1 MFNEVYILIII
12 ALVVAL
18 AAMFFKYADIL
29 KELDYAETTKA
40 TVAEHLNNE
49 ILRLAKRL
57 KESDESQWCHA
68 DELTPRAEKE
78 VIVLCEDP
86 SVMAD
91 NKLGR
96 YTCRAV
102 YEDGSVPVS
111 KSMFSWDDWEL
122 DEDLS
127 PVGWFAFNREIE
139 EISYIDN
146 RVIAWRPVPL
156 PPETL

>member
-1 MFNEVYILIII
+1 MLEVLILVIIV
-12 ALVVAL
+12 LVVAL
-18 AAMFFKYADIL
+18 AVMFFKNADLL
-29 KELDYAETTKA
+29 KELDYAEVTKA
-40 TVAEHLNNE
+40 TVAEHLNGQ
-49 ILRLAKRL
+49 ISRLMKIL
-57 KESDESQWCHA
+57 KETDESQWYHA
-68 DELTPRAEKE
+68 DELTPRAEEE

-86 SVMAD
+86 SVYAD
-91 NKLGR
+91 NKAGR

-146 RVIAWRPVPL
+146 RVIAWRPVPN

>member
-12 ALVVAL
+12 VLVVAL
-18 AAMFFKYADIL
+18 AAMFFKYVDLL
-29 KELDYAETTKA
+29 KGLDYAEMTKK
-40 TVAEHLNNE
+40 TVADHLNDE
-49 ILRLAKRL
+49 ILRLMKRL
-57 KESDESQWCHA
+57 KESDESQWYRA
-68 DELTPRAEKE
+68 DELTPRAEEE

-86 SVMAD
+86 SIMAD

-102 YEDGSVPVS
+102 YEDGSVSVS

-122 DEDLS
+122 DEDVP
-127 PVGWFAFNREIE
+127 PVGWFAFNREID

-146 RVIAWRPVPL
+146 RVIAWRPVPN

>member
-1 MFNEVYILIII
+1 MFDKVCIMIIGILLV
-12 ALVVAL
+12 ALVVML
-18 AAMFFKYADIL
+18 LKIADLRIDL
-29 KELDYAETTKA
+29 NYAENTK
-40 TVAEHLNNE
+40 TSV
-49 ILRLAKRL
+49 AKRL
-57 KESDESQWCHA
+57 NDEIIRLGLRLKEFDESQWIRA
-68 DELTPRAEKE
+68 DELTPRAEEE

-102 YEDGSVPVS
+102 YEDGSVSAS

-122 DEDLS
+122 EEDLS
-127 PVGWFAFNREIE
+127 PVGWFAYNREID

-146 RVIAWRPVPL
+146 RVIAWRPVPN